1 MNRNISRDSQIC
13 ISVPLTRFNKT
24 QEISP
29 SVTRVLRILLAI
41 AAISESVERANCNE
55 HIA

>member
-41 AAISESVERANCNE
+41 AAISESVETANCNE
-55 HIA
+55 HVA